1 MTTKF
6 QSINRTAQQTG
17 ISTSTLRRWL
27 AEGRLPGFYSGS
39 WYYCNLEELEAMI
52 AFANRAAAITTSRH
66 GAIPAMPTLREME

>member
-52 AFANRAAAITTSRH
+52 ADGVFSQPQEVQR
-66 GAIPAMPTLREME
+66 